1 MSLAA
6 ITRRAVRKTPYLYD
20 ALRAGIVNYSAAARM
35 LNLEGQDAAIS
46 VSLQRLSKELPP
58 LEMASIDANITISSD
73 ETKQRAKIVIE
84 GPVDAKALSH
94 LILVCHMNGIRII
107 EASIVMGEIDI
118 VVEWKD
124 GPNSLRLIER
134 ALESIS
140 A

>member
-58 LEMASIDANITISSD
+58 LEVASIDANITISSD

-94 LILVCHMNGIRII
+94 LILVCHMNEIRII
-107 EASIVMGEIDI
+107 EASVVRGEIDI

>member
-58 LEMASIDANITISSD
+58 LEMASIDAT
-73 ETKQRAKIVIE
+73 
-84 GPVDAKALSH
+84 
-94 LILVCHMNGIRII
+94 
-107 EASIVMGEIDI
+107 
-118 VVEWKD
+118 
-124 GPNSLRLIER
+124 
-134 ALESIS
+134 
-140 A
+140 

>member
-58 LEMASIDANITISSD
+58 LEVASIDANITISSD

-94 LILVCHMNGIRII
+94 LILVCHMNEIRII
-107 EASIVMGEIDI
+107 EASVVMGEIDI

>member
-94 LILVCHMNGIRII
+94 LILVCHMNEIRII
-107 EASIVMGEIDI
+107 EASVVMGEIDI

>member
-58 LEMASIDANITISSD
+58 LEMASIDASITISSD

-94 LILVCHMNGIRII
+94 LILVCHMNEIRII
-107 EASIVMGEIDI
+107 EASVVMGEIDI